1 MNDRN
6 QTKVLGLSKTR
17 FILQYGVLGWGVSIA
32 ILFAICMAYSEG
44 SIRFQKMVMIFLLF
58 PLGGILWGV
67 LMWEVFKRCVKN
79 PSDGLK

>member
-6 QTKVLGLSKTR
+6 QTKVLGLGKKR
-17 FILQYGVLGWGVSIA
+17 FILQYGVLGWGGSTA

-67 LMWEVFKRCVKN
+67 LMWEVFKRCSKN
-79 PSDGLK
+79 PSNGLQ

>member
-1 MNDRN
+1 MND
-6 QTKVLGLSKTR
+6 QKKTKVLGLSKTR
-17 FILQYGVLGWGVSIA
+17 FILQYGVLGWGVSTA

-67 LMWEVFKRCVKN
+67 LMWEVFKRCAKN
-79 PSDGLK
+79 PSNGLQ